1 MKTHWAQCPEPA
13 DSASPEVSSRGY
25 SQGPEGLLLFMPS
38 KAGIAS
44 HPMAGESSPTLTQ
57 PEQGIVYGG
66 DLLPHSVS
74 CSEERPGNLE
84 TWACPK
90 DGRFG
95 YREHGLQL
103 ISSDH

>member
-1 MKTHWAQCPEPA
+1 
-13 DSASPEVSSRGY
+13 
-25 SQGPEGLLLFMPS
+25 MPS

-74 CSEERPGNLE
+74 CSEERPGNVGM
-84 TWACPK
+84 PK
-90 DGRFG
+90 GRAVWVQGARTSANF
-95 YREHGLQL
+95 L
-103 ISSDH
+103 